1 MEEICAGW
9 ERNGNMLSILS
20 SSNTLWVLLSTM
32 TLGVAAGTI
41 GCIAYWKRQNLM
53 SDALSHAALPGVV
66 IAFLLWGEKNLLV
79 LVIGAGITALI
90 GALFI
95 QWVTTSSRITEDSA
109 MGMVLAVFYGFG
121 IMLLA
126 IANRLPGGNQSG
138 LDNFIYGQAAAMVRS
153 DVITM
158 LILALV
164 VLFIV
169 FISFKEWKIFLFD
182 KEFAQGLGISI
193 QRMNTLYSVVLV
205 MAIVIGIQAVGVI
218 LMAALLI
225 IPAVSAR
232 YWTQSFHWMILLSAL
247 IGGLS
252 GVLGTLVSTMKNGLP
267 TGPFIVVVGAGF
279 FVLSF
284 LFGKEKG
291 LFVNYVQYKFQQKQ
305 QLKLMEQEGGNV

>member
-1 MEEICAGW
+1 
-9 ERNGNMLSILS
+9 MLSILS

-252 GVLGTLVSTMKNGLP
+252 GVLGTLVSTMKSGLP

>member
-1 MEEICAGW
+1 
-9 ERNGNMLSILS
+9 MLSILS

-252 GVLGTLVSTMKNGLP
+252 GVLGTLVSTMKSGLP

-291 LFVNYVQYKFQQKQ
+291 LFVNYVPELFI
-305 QLKLMEQEGGNV
+305 ENF